1 MIMNESEKRTLL
13 IPLIPLR
20 DVVVF
25 PRVNV
30 PLLIGRDK
38 SIKAVEYAL
47 KSGKLIFLLAQKD
60 AKINTPSPSDF
71 FKIGVFATITT
82 VDKLP
87 DTTLKIR
94 VEGKRRGY
102 AREIIDLGDH
112 IAVEAEEIKD
122 VIEMDRE
129 LEALLRTVAN
139 AFERYIKLNPKIPP
153 ELLITLSRISNPS
166 FLADFIAAHLS
177 LNFSKKQTIL
187 EEINVKKRLEKVLAY
202 VEGEIEILEIEERIK
217 QRIKKQ
223 MEKAQK
229 EYYLTEQ
236 MKAIQKELG
245 EKDDHR
251 QEIEELEERLKNKKL
266 PDKVRER
273 VEKEIKKLKM
283 MSPLSAEATVS
294 RNYIDWLLSIPWM
307 ERSKEK
313 TDIKKAKEI
322 LDEDHYGLKKV
333 KERILE
339 FLAIRILA
347 KENMRAPVLCFVGPP
362 GVGKTSLAKSI
373 ARATGRRFIRI
384 SLGGVRDEAE
394 IRGHRRTYIGA
405 LPGKIIQGMKKAGT
419 KNPVFLIDEIDKLG
433 IDYRGDPASALLEVF
448 DTEQNH
454 SFNDHYIEVD
464 YDLSDV
470 LFITTANI
478 THTIPPALLDRMEVI
493 KIPGYTEDEK
503 YHITVKHLIPKQL
516 QQTGLN
522 KEEVKFTKGAIMK
535 LIEEYTREAGVR
547 NLEREIG
554 NILRKIAKEK
564 VEKRRELSIKITEK
578 SVEKYLGAPKY
589 RKPKAV
595 DRDQVGIANGLAWT
609 ESGGEIL
616 LTEVT
621 VLTGKGNLILTGKL
635 GEVMKESAQAAVS
648 YIRSK
653 SDELGLEKD
662 FHSKI
667 DIHIHVPEGAIPKD
681 GPSAGITMA
690 TALTSALTK
699 IPVKHDTAMTGEI
712 TLRGRILGV
721 GGLKEKLLAAQ
732 RNGMKTVIVPKDN
745 EKEVREIEEHIK
757 EGIEIKFVEHMD
769 EVIETALSAPPE
781 KIWKGK
787 KQEDYTTKDNEQ
799 QEEVSAI

>member
-1 MIMNESEKRTLL
+1 MDDVTKQVPL

-25 PRVNV
+25 PRVSV

-38 SIKAVEYAL
+38 SIKSVEYAL
-47 KSGKLIFLLAQKD
+47 QSGKLVFLLAQKD
-60 AKINTPSPSDF
+60 AKINNPSPDDF
-71 FKIGVFATITT
+71 FKVGVFATITT

-94 VEGKRRGY
+94 VEGRERGY
-102 AREIIDLGDH
+102 AKEILDLGDH
-112 IAVEAEEIKD
+112 LAVRAEKVNEI
-122 VIEMDRE
+122 IETDKE
-129 LEALLRTVAN
+129 LEALVRTVTST
-139 AFERYIKLNPKIPP
+139 FERYIKLHPKVPP
-153 ELLITLSRISNPS
+153 ELLITLSRISSPS
-166 FLADFIAAHLS
+166 FLADFIASHIS
-177 LNFSKKQTIL
+177 LNFIKKQSVL
-187 EEINVKKRLEKVLAY
+187 EEVNVKKRLEKVLTY
-202 VEGEIEILEIEERIK
+202 LEEEIEILEIEERIK
-217 QRIKKQ
+217 QRVKKQ
-223 MEKAQK
+223 MERAQK

-245 EKDDHR
+245 EKDDYK

-266 PDKVRER
+266 PDYVKER
-273 VEKEIKKLKM
+273 VEKEIKKLKL

-294 RNYIDWLLSIPWM
+294 RNYIDWLLSLPWT

-313 TDIKKAKEI
+313 TDLKRAKEI

-373 ARATGRRFIRI
+373 ARATGRKFVRI

-405 LPGKIIQGMKKAGT
+405 LPGKIIQGMKKAGV
-419 KNPVFLIDEIDKLG
+419 KNPVFLIDEVDKIG
-433 IDYRGDPASALLEVF
+433 IDYRGDPAAALLEVF
-448 DTEQNH
+448 DPEQNH
-454 SFNDHYIEVD
+454 AFNDHYIELD
-464 YDLSDV
+464 FDLSEV
-470 LFITTANI
+470 LFITTANV
-478 THTIPPALLDRMEVI
+478 THTIPPPLLDRMEVI

-503 YHITVKHLIPKQL
+503 YHIAVRHLIPKQL
-516 QQTGLN
+516 KQTGLE
-522 KEEVKFTKGAIMK
+522 KDDVKFTKGAIMK
-535 LIEEYTREAGVR
+535 LIREYTREAGVR

-554 NILRKIAKEK
+554 NILRKIAREK
-564 VEKRRELSIKITEK
+564 VEKGKNVSVKITER
-578 SVEKYLGAPKY
+578 SVEKYLGVPKY
-589 RKPKAV
+589 RGTKTEEK
-595 DRDQVGIANGLAWT
+595 DQIGIANGLAWT
-609 ESGGEIL
+609 ENGGEIL

-621 VLTGKGNLILTGKL
+621 VLPGKGNLILTGKL
-635 GEVMKESAQAAVS
+635 GDVMKESAQAAVS
-648 YIRSK
+648 YVRSK

-699 IPVKHDTAMTGEI
+699 IPVRHDVAMTGEI
-712 TLRGRILGV
+712 TLRGRVLGV
-721 GGLKEKLLAAQ
+721 GGLKEKILAAQ
-732 RNGMKTVIVPKDN
+732 RSGMKTVIIPKEN
-745 EKEVREIEEHIK
+745 EKEVREIESHIK
-757 EGIEIKFVEHMD
+757 EGIEIRFVEHMD
-769 EVIETALSAPPE
+769 EVIEIALNAPPE
-781 KIWKGK
+781 EIWKGRK
-787 KQEDYTTKDNEQ
+787 HDDYPRKDKEQ
-799 QEEVSAI
+799 REEVSAV